1 MYMREDLAPS
11 FAESARRAI
20 FFSKYEAA
28 KAESPQV
35 EVEHLVLGIVRE
47 RAKLLEQLA
56 RDAHVSLDSIR
67 RKLDTLKTT
76 AIGGGSELPFAP
88 AAERVLEIAAENH
101 GPEAATT
108 IDLLIAILNGPQSR
122 ARDVLEE
129 GGLTIST
136 LARKEK

>member
-1 MYMREDLAPS
+1 MYMREDLAPC

-28 KAESPQV
+28 KAESPRV
-35 EVEHLVLGIVRE
+35 EVEHLLLGILRE
-47 RAKLLEQLA
+47 RAKALEHIA
-56 RDAHVSLDSIR
+56 HASHVSLDSIR

-76 AIGGGSELPFAP
+76 AIGGASELPFAP
-88 AAERVLEIAAENH
+88 AAERVLEAAAENH

-108 IDLLIAILNGPQSR
+108 IDLLIAILNGPRCR

-129 GGLTIST
+129 GGLTISI
-136 LARKEK
+136 LAREQT